1 MPART
6 KVSSRPVAHRSLNP
20 MVAVISPSREAASPP
35 RPPRSPRPVHR
46 EVPPHPRVARAARPR
61 SRSRAGVLGRPGGA
75 PVEVGDAVVAQLDQM
90 GYRQLDADHVVHPHA
105 FDRRGANAA
114 GDDDDRLPGGD
125 LVEPG
130 GGGAGAEHDQRLAAV
145 VLQRG
150 RSAPGF
156 AATRSDAG
164 QHHRVAGRF
173 GGRVDALDQVAV
185 ERLLHL
191 EGHPDQAGPV
201 RRQFRPLIGAVA
213 ELIGDRPDPN
223 PSGLGRHRHRA

>member
-1 MPART
+1 M
-6 KVSSRPVAHRSLNP
+6 
-20 MVAVISPSREAASPP
+20 
-35 RPPRSPRPVHR
+35 
-46 EVPPHPRVARAARPR
+46 
-61 SRSRAGVLGRPGGA
+61 
-75 PVEVGDAVVAQLDQM
+75 VAQLDEM
-90 GYRQLDADHVVHPHA
+90 GHGQLHADHVVHPHA
-105 FDRRGANAA
+105 LDRRGADTA

-150 RSAPGF
+150 CRPGL

-164 QHHRVAGRF
+164 QRHPVAGRF

-191 EGHPDQAGPV
+191 ESHPD
-201 RRQFRPLIGAVA
+201 
-213 ELIGDRPDPN
+213 
-223 PSGLGRHRHRA
+223 